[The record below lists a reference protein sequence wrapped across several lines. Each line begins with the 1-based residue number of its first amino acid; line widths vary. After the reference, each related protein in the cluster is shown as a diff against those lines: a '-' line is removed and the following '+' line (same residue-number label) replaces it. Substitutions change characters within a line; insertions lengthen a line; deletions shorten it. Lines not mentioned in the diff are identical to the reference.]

1 MLYSCTPNLAVFIL
15 GQSFFLCSATM
26 LLWEQRGATVQHLY
40 INGTNMLFS
49 TAGINGGVND
59 TNMLFSTAGINGG
72 FNDINMSF

>member
-1 MLYSCTPNLAVFIL
+1 
-15 GQSFFLCSATM
+15 M
-26 LLWEQRGATVQHLY
+26 LLWEQRGATVQHLF